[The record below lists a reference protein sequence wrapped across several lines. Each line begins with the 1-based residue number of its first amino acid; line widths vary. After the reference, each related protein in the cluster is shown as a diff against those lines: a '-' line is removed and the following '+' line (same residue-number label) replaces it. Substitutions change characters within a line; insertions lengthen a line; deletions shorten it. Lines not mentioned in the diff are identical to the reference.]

1 MAISPALRKS
11 LITAAGGGALAIAAV
26 LVPGLE
32 GNSYTPYRDVG
43 GVWTVCNGITGPDVI
58 QGKTYTQKECDA
70 LLQKH
75 LQPYARSVE
84 RSVKVPSNAYQKAAL
99 ISFSYN
105 VGINAFE
112 HSSVLRNL
120 NAGRYQQACDG
131 LRSWVYVDRV
141 RIQGIANRRDVE
153 REICNWSLNP

>member
-1 MAISPALRKS
+1 MAISPSLRKS
-11 LITAAGGGALAIAAV
+11 LIGAAGGGAIAIAAV
-26 LVPGLE
+26 LIPSLE

-43 GVWTVCNGITGPDVI
+43 GVLTVCNGITGPDVI
-58 QGKTYTQKECDA
+58 QGKTYTQAECDA

-75 LQPYARSVE
+75 LKPYSRSVE

-105 VGINAFE
+105 VGVNAFE

-131 LRSWVYVDRV
+131 MRSWVYVDRV
-141 RIQGIANRRDVE
+141 RIQGLANRREVE
-153 REICNWSLNP
+153 REICHWGHK

>member
-1 MAISPALRKS
+1 MMAISPALRKS

-26 LVPGLE
+26 LIPNLE

-75 LQPYARSVE
+75 LRPYARSVE
-84 RSVKVPSNAYQKAAL
+84 RSVRCHRMHIRKPLLSVLAITSVL
-99 ISFSYN
+99 M
-105 VGINAFE
+105 
-112 HSSVLRNL
+112 HSSTH
-120 NAGRYQQACDG
+120 RYCATLMQVAISKPAMAFAVG
-131 LRSWVYVDRV
+131 YML
-141 RIQGIANRRDVE
+141 IA
-153 REICNWSLNP
+153 

>member
-1 MAISPALRKS
+1 MALSPVLRQR
-11 LITAAGGGALAIAAV
+11 LIAAAGGGAIAIASV
-26 LVPGLE
+26 LIPDLE
-32 GNSYTPYRDVG
+32 GNSFTPYRDVG
-43 GVWTVCNGITGPDVI
+43 GVWTVCNGITGPDVVK
-58 QGKTYTQKECDA
+58 GKKYTQAECDA
-70 LLQKH
+70 LLKKH

-105 VGINAFE
+105 VGISAFE

-131 LRSWVYVDRV
+131 LRSWIYVDRV
-141 RIQGIANRRDVE
+141 KIQGLANRREVE
-153 REICNWSLNP
+153 REICSWGPK

>member
-1 MAISPALRKS
+1 MAISPVLRQR
-11 LITAAGGGALAIAAV
+11 LVAAAGGGAIAIAAV
-26 LVPGLE
+26 LIPNLE

-43 GVWTVCNGITGPDVI
+43 GVLTVCNGITGPDVI
-58 QGKTYTQKECDA
+58 QGKTYIQAECDA

-75 LQPYARSVE
+75 LKPYARSVE
-84 RSVKVPSNAYQKAAL
+84 RSVKVPSDAYQKAAL

-105 VGINAFE
+105 VGVNAFE

-131 LRSWVYVDRV
+131 MRSWVYVDRV
-141 RIQGIANRRDVE
+141 RIQGLANRREVE
-153 REICNWSLNP
+153 REICQWGQK

>member
-26 LVPGLE
+26 LVPSLE

-99 ISFSYN
+99 ISL
-105 VGINAFE
+105 
-112 HSSVLRNL
+112 HSSIH
-120 NAGRYQQACDG
+120 RYCATSMPVTISKLVMAFAVG
-131 LRSWVYVDRV
+131 YTL
-141 RIQGIANRRDVE
+141 IA
-153 REICNWSLNP
+153 

>member
-1 MAISPALRKS
+1 MAISPVLRQR
-11 LITAAGGGALAIAAV
+11 LVAAAGGGALAIASV
-26 LVPGLE
+26 LVPALE
-32 GNSYTPYRDVG
+32 GEKFTPYRDVG

-58 QGKTYTQKECDA
+58 QGKTYTQAECQA

-75 LQPYARSVE
+75 LKPYARSVE
-84 RSVKVPSNAYQKAAL
+84 RSVKIPASEYQKAAL

-105 VGINAFE
+105 VGVRAFE

-120 NAGRYQQACDG
+120 NAGSWQQACDG

-141 RIQGIANRRDVE
+141 RIQGLANRREVE
-153 REICNWSLNP
+153 REICNWSQK

>member
-11 LITAAGGGALAIAAV
+11 IITAAGGGALAIAAV
-26 LVPGLE
+26 LIPNLE

-43 GVWTVCNGITGPDVI
+43 GVWTVCYGHTGKDIVP
-58 QGKTYTQKECDA
+58 GKTYTKAECKA
-70 LLQKH
+70 LLDKD
-75 LQPYARSVE
+75 LQPFARSVD
-84 RSVKVPSNAYQKAAL
+84 RSVKVPANAYQKAAL

-105 VGINAFE
+105 VGVNAFE

-141 RIQGIANRRDVE
+141 RIQGLANRRDVE